1 MPRTFRHPV
10 LLQSVLHLKGIGT
23 RKAELF
29 GNLGIQSIGD
39 LLFHF
44 PRSFDD
50 LSNVRTLDA
59 LEADELQ
66 TVIGEVIELD
76 GKELHDG
83 RRVMS
88 VVIGDERGRCL
99 EGVWFN
105 AMPLAGKVKYG
116 QRLAFAGKPK
126 WYRDHWSMSHPRVEF
141 LESGGGPQRTI
152 IPVYPL
158 TENLR
163 PETLR
168 EHMRDAVGVAAA
180 HVEEI
185 LPESVRKKRGFP
197 DAATALRELHFPDTL
212 AQGLRAKRR
221 FIYEEFLVLQI
232 ALAARRR
239 EMRDKQRAP
248 KLPVDSVIDARI
260 RKLLPFELTGDQ
272 SRAVR
277 TIAKDLASDRPM
289 QRLLQAD
296 VGAGKTAVAVYAL
309 LTAIANKHQAVL
321 MAPTEVLAQQHWH
334 TLDRYLS
341 ASRVRRRLLTG
352 SLTPKQRRETL
363 DALATGDVDLAIG
376 TQALVSEDVRFAKLG
391 LVVIDEQHKFG
402 VNQRA
407 RMRRLGVDAHYLVMT
422 ATPIPRTVALTVFG
436 DLDVSTL
443 HELPPGRQPV
453 ETDWH
458 SETQRERIYEKIR
471 TRIRAG
477 RQAYVVC
484 PLVEESETLDVKA
497 AEASFV
503 ELREGPFKEFRIGLL
518 HGKLDDDRKREVM
531 DEFRAGRID
540 VLVATLVIEVGI
552 DVPNATVMVI
562 EHAERF
568 GLSQLHQLRGRITR
582 GVEAGECHL
591 FTGVVTD
598 EARERLR
605 ILTRTNDGFELA
617 EEDARIR
624 GLGEFFGTR
633 QHGLGDLEI
642 GDLLRD
648 RVVLDE
654 ARADAIELVAA
665 DPGLKLPEHAMLR
678 RAVLERYGETLDLA
692 EIG

>member
-1 MPRTFRHPV
+1 M
-10 LLQSVLHLKGIGT
+10 LHLKGIGT
-23 RKAELF
+23 RKADLL
-29 GNLGIQSIGD
+29 GNLGIKTIGD

-44 PRSFDD
+44 PRSYDD
-50 LSNVRTLDA
+50 LSNVRALDA

-66 TVIGEVIELD
+66 TVIGDVVEVG
-76 GKELHDG
+76 GKELNDG

-88 VVIGDERGRCL
+88 VVIGDDRGRCL

-105 AMPLAGKVKYG
+105 AMPLAGKVRYG

-126 WYRDHWSMSHPRVEF
+126 WYRDHWSMMHPRVEF
-141 LESGGGPQRTI
+141 LEAGGGPQRTI

-168 EHMRDAVGVAAA
+168 DHLRDAVAIGAGQ
-180 HVEEI
+180 VEEI
-185 LPESVRKKRGFP
+185 LPESIRKKRKLP
-197 DAATALRELHFPDTL
+197 DAGRALKELHFPDAL
-212 AQGLRAKRR
+212 PLGLRAKRR

-239 EMRDKQRAP
+239 GMRDKQRAP
-248 KLPVDSVIDARI
+248 KMPVDSVIDARI
-260 RKLLPFELTGDQ
+260 RKLLPFEMTGDQ
-272 SRAVR
+272 NRAVR
-277 TIAKDLASDRPM
+277 AVARDLASEQPM

-321 MAPTEVLAQQHWH
+321 MAPTEVLAQQHWG

-352 SLTPKQRRETL
+352 SLTAKQRRETL
-363 DALATGDVDLAIG
+363 EAIAAGDVDVVVG

-471 TRIRAG
+471 TRLRAG

-484 PLVEESETLDVKA
+484 PLVDESETLDVKA
-497 AEASFV
+497 AEATFV
-503 ELREGPFKEFRIGLL
+503 ELRDGPFKEFRVGLL

-531 DEFRAGRID
+531 DEFRAGRLD
-540 VLVATLVIEVGI
+540 LLVATLVIEVGI

-582 GVEAGECHL
+582 GVESGECHL

-598 EARERLR
+598 EAKERLR
-605 ILTRTNDGFELA
+605 ILTRTSDGFELA

-648 RVVLDE
+648 RAVLDE

-665 DPGLKLPEHAMLR
+665 DPGLKAPEHALLR